1 MIVKGLKGLLRQ
13 LDNLEKT
20 VDDKVMQVFTKYAN
34 IIYQEALS
42 NLPAGASVIRSA
54 GGVTVNVADNRVEIY
69 FDTDL
74 AGWIEFGTGIYAK
87 NLLQSRPREW
97 KDEAMK
103 FFVNGSGRMPAQ
115 PYLYPAFINNRD
127 KLIQE
132 LDREAQKW
140 LTQIK

>member
-20 VDDKVMQVFTKYAN
+20 VDDKVMQVFAKYAN

-42 NLPAGASVIRSA
+42 NLPSGANVIRSS
-54 GGVTVNVADNRVEIY
+54 GGVTVNIADNKVEIY
-69 FDTDL
+69 FDGDL

-127 KLIQE
+127 KLIRD
-132 LDREAQKW
+132 LDIEAQKW
-140 LTQIK
+140 LTRIK